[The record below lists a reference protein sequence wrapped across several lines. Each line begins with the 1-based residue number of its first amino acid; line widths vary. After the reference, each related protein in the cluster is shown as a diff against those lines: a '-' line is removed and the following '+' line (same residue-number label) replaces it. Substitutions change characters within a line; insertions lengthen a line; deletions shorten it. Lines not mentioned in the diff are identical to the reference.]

1 MTTNRSHVILGGN
14 GITGQETARALL
26 SRGETVASFGRRTS
40 TVTGVRSIVGDLLN
54 ASDVSGALT
63 GADVAYLTVGIT
75 YSTRAWAQQ
84 WPVILGNSIDAA
96 IANNAHLIYLDNVYA
111 YGQVDGPM
119 TEHSPISP
127 DSKKGQIRADALGT
141 LATAASARGLEY
153 TVARSADFYG
163 PGATTSV
170 FNSFAI
176 DKIADGKVATW
187 LYDVDQ
193 PHSLTY
199 TPDIGNALAIL
210 GTTSRANG
218 EVWHL
223 PTSPALT
230 GREYIRLATGTDA
243 QPKVMTKSAMRIGG
257 LFIKAARESLELSY
271 QNAEPYLF
279 DSSAFEEKF
288 GVEPTPVAVGIAE
301 SLSAAR
307 SSVTTHRSRE

>member
-14 GITGQETARALL
+14 GVTGRETARALL
-26 SRGETVASFGRRTS
+26 ARGQTVASFGRRPS
-40 TVTGVRSIVGDLLN
+40 TIADVRSIVGDVLN
-54 ASDVSGALT
+54 ASDVSGALI
-63 GADVAYLTVGIT
+63 GADVAYITVGIA
-75 YSTRAWAQQ
+75 YSTRVWARQ
-84 WPVILGNSIDAA
+84 WPIILGNSIDAA
-96 IANNAHLIYLDNVYA
+96 IANNTHLIYLDNVYA
-111 YGQVDGPM
+111 YGQVDGLM

-141 LATAASARGLEY
+141 FATAASTRGLDY

-176 DKIADGKVATW
+176 DKIADGKMGTW

-199 TPDIGNALAIL
+199 TLDIGNALAVL
-210 GTTSRANG
+210 GTTSRGNG

-230 GREYIRLATGTDA
+230 GREYIRLANGTDA

-257 LFIKAARESLELSY
+257 LFIRDARESLELSY
-271 QNAEPYLF
+271 QNTEPYLF

-288 GVEPTPVAVGIAE
+288 GVSATPVAIGIAE

-307 SSVTTHRSRE
+307 ASA